1 MAEDIIKLPNQRS
14 TIEWTSY
21 LATAYAE
28 GFCEGEDATAEEQI
42 EAWAVLI
49 KTKLCYSLQ
58 GWFGRTASDMLEKSF
73 IDEEGNINWEE
84 IESNIENNSD

>member
-1 MAEDIIKLPNQRS
+1 MEQEIIKLPNQRS
-14 TIEWTSY
+14 SIEWTSY

-28 GFCEGEDATAEEQI
+28 GFCEGENATLEERV

-58 GWFGRTASDMLEKSF
+58 GWFGRQAKSLITERY
-73 IDEEGNINWEE
+73 IDADGTINWDS
-84 IESNIENNSD
+84 IDNIEPLF